1 MSLIESL
8 SQWGLKYTKNRSHGD
23 NNRTIYIYIY
33 KYNLTLISKIKKI
46 IKRKGKL
53 LIFIND
59 FLEIWYI
66 LRKLS
71 HVNAIFLGGRV

>member
-23 NNRTIYIYIY
+23 NNRTIYIYI
-33 KYNLTLISKIKKI
+33 YNLTLISKIKKI